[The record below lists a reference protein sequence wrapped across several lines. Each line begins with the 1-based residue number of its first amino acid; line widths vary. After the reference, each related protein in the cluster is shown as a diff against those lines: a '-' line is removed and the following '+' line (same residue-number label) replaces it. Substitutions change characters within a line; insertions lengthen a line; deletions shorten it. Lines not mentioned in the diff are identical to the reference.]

1 MKRLHFG
8 GGWLIIV
15 CLQIVGSNSEKQQ
28 KMFGRHF
35 DVEDELVSHI
45 SRRSID
51 ALEANYDLS
60 KHEQGL
66 VKNLSII
73 FKIRWRLHCQSCK
86 WMNEYEMFFSK
97 KKKKDCTISLIY
109 EIFANQCEYKWQ
121 TSLLIT
127 IAKRHNFKGNSL
139 MNSWL

>member
-1 MKRLHFG
+1 MVSNVKFDALEFVMKRLHFG
-8 GGWLIIV
+8 GGWLIFV
-15 CLQIVGSNSEKQQ
+15 CLQIVGSNSEEQQ

-73 FKIRWRLHCQSCK
+73 FKIR
-86 WMNEYEMFFSK
+86 
-97 KKKKDCTISLIY
+97 
-109 EIFANQCEYKWQ
+109 
-121 TSLLIT
+121 
-127 IAKRHNFKGNSL
+127 
-139 MNSWL
+139 